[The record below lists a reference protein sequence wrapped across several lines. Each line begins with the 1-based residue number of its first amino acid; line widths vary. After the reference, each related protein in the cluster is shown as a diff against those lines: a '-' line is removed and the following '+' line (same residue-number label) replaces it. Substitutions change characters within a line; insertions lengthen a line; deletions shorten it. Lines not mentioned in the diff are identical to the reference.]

1 MDMELLNKLSNLTL
15 YGYYEPSRDMVM
27 VHFFNKDEDK
37 SDVIAY
43 LKRDMSWDVREIV
56 GEKSQLF
63 DDKETIEISHSK
75 LGIYNKD
82 SKFDQFV
89 RNALLKVFSGQDDER
104 PLRERNKMFRILED
118 NRYDD

>member
-1 MDMELLNKLSNLTL
+1 MDIELVNRLSNLTL
-15 YGYYEPSRDMVM
+15 YGYYEPSKDMVI

-56 GEKSQLF
+56 SEKSQLLP
-63 DDKETIEISHSK
+63 DKELVEITHSS
-75 LGIYNKD
+75 LGVHNKE

-89 RNALLKVFSGQDDER
+89 RNALLKMFSGQQDET
-104 PLRERNKMFRILED
+104 PLREKNKMFRILED